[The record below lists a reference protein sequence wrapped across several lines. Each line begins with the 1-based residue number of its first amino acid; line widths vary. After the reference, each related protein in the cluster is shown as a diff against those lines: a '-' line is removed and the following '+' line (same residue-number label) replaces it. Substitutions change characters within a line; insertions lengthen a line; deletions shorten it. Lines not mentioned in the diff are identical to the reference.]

1 MNALAASLVVLGG
14 GWLGGTIFGSP
25 GNQETLTNSLGAIL
39 GNYPWV
45 IIILC
50 SFVAMII
57 GAQTAVAAIIFPLAL
72 ALGVSPLLLVIIV
85 QCLNVNFIIPAQPTM
100 LLACELDR
108 TGRTKTYNFIVPG
121 LAITALSIVVSYGMT
136 LFI

>member
-1 MNALAASLVVLGG
+1 
-14 GWLGGTIFGSP
+14 
-25 GNQETLTNSLGAIL
+25 
-39 GNYPWV
+39 
-45 IIILC
+45 
-50 SFVAMII
+50 MII

>member
-1 MNALAASLVVLGG
+1 
-14 GWLGGTIFGSP
+14 
-25 GNQETLTNSLGAIL
+25 
-39 GNYPWV
+39 
-45 IIILC
+45 
-50 SFVAMII
+50 
-57 GAQTAVAAIIFPLAL
+57 
-72 ALGVSPLLLVIIV
+72 
-85 QCLNVNFIIPAQPTM
+85 M